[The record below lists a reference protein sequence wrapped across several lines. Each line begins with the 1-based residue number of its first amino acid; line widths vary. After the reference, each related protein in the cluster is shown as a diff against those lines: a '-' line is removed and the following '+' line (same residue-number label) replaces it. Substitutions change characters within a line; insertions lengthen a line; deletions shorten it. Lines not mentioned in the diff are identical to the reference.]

1 MKQEQK
7 PETKQ
12 QEKQELELEELTGVA
27 GGAQVEI
34 NNTVKD
40 NKHDVNI
47 GPTVVINM

>member
-7 PETKQ
+7 IEMKQ